1 MLDFLLRDAYYDRW
15 GPGSFYTQQEA
26 FNAYDARLSYILNY
40 KGKYSGMV
48 WKNWPQAI
56 FSFNLQVRRPPIS
69 QPCRNHITEERNPA
83 VSNNDQLIR
92 SCSRTSP

>member
-26 FNAYDARLSYILNY
+26 FKAYDARLSYILNY
-40 KGKYSGMV
+40 KGKYSGQV

-56 FSFNLQVRRPPIS
+56 FSFNLQVRRPPDI
-69 QPCRNHITEERNPA
+69 PA
-83 VSNNDQLIR
+83 LSP
-92 SCSRTSP
+92 SCNGKGKPSREQQ